1 VMQFG
6 SIIDYVQALF
16 DFFIHHTAGCSST
29 FFVVITSLAGV
40 NSGSS
45 EPSFTRTLRA
55 LHD

>member
-1 VMQFG
+1 MQFG